1 VVLQYAVLHLTGY
14 PLSIRVLKQQ
24 RQWGPPDPGAPRVRA
39 HGHAAVVALLAHG
52 LASGRLDLALLTR
65 VGRAHAEGLRLIVT
79 AWNQVYRARF
89 EGPLLA
95 AGATSARP
103 WSWPQQSVDFCP

>member
-1 VVLQYAVLHLTGY
+1 MV
-14 PLSIRVLKQQ
+14 R
-24 RQWGPPDPGAPRVRA
+24 PGLVRA
-39 HGHAAVVALLAHG
+39 LGWPRVALLAHG
-52 LASGRLDLALLTR
+52 LASGRLDLALVTR
-65 VGRAHAEGLRLIVT
+65 VGRAHAEGLRLIVA

-103 WSWPQQSVDFCP
+103 WSWPPR

>member
-1 VVLQYAVLHLTGY
+1 MLGTAMALTPAAYVPWTRFLRFDPVDPQWFDRDWFVLSA
-14 PLSIRVLKQQ
+14 
-24 RQWGPPDPGAPRVRA
+24 
-39 HGHAAVVALLAHG
+39 GHAWLAHG
-52 LASGRLDLALLTR
+52 LASGRLDLALVTR
-65 VGRAHAEGLRLIVT
+65 VGRAHAEGLRLIVA

-103 WSWPQQSVDFCP
+103 WSWPPS